1 MPPVFY
7 SEVIERQI
15 DAVEGRP
22 VGKERKV
29 ITRYY
34 TEFKPDP
41 QTVLDRLFA
50 DDGDSLPPIFY
61 EIENFNA
68 APYKKLPAAV
78 GIKPIS
84 INIEPGNWGDRLDW
98 TAQWEELE
106 DQQPP
111 LNILGIT
118 LYSWSK
124 TKTEKVEVVEYP
136 FGHKIFN
143 TSSNFAGE
151 FTPKRIAKP
160 TYTYSGKYIG
170 DLNERY
176 SMIRNTIDENTSV
189 VGFTV
194 RYNPVTNI
202 SDVTIQMEEDESED
216 DSRA

>member
-7 SEVIERQI
+7 SEVIERQVEV
-15 DAVEGRP
+15 VEGRP
-22 VGKERKV
+22 VGQERKV

-34 TEFKPDP
+34 TEFNPDP
-41 QTVLDRLFA
+41 ETVLDRLFS
-50 DDGDSLPPIFY
+50 DEGDSLPPIFY
-61 EIENFNA
+61 EIEDFNSG
-68 APYKKLPAAV
+68 PYKTLPSAV

-84 INIEPGNWGDRLDW
+84 INIEPGNWADRLDW
-98 TAQWEELE
+98 TAQWEEFE

-124 TKTEKVEVVEYP
+124 AKTERVEVAEYP

-143 TSSNFAGE
+143 TSRHSAGE

-176 SMIRNTIDENTSV
+176 DTIRNRIDDDTSV

-194 RYNPVTNI
+194 RYNPVTRV

-216 DSRA
+216 DDRA